1 MDGIRLFRIILPPGV
16 KASGYVPEKV
26 MVPVL
31 GSDQVVNQ
39 DTKHCSIGTKLMNV
53 TRVMWTRLM
62 YSKDQQKIE
71 RLQSKL
77 SEAGILSEIRY
88 ETVAFGRGIIGLEI
102 VVDERDLFR
111 ASKVSQGPET
121 AVSADDAAGSPG
133 GGKTRNG
140 LVKSEESKLVTEAEV
155 PPSTESPREEN
166 PSRGTETG
174 AAKPEGQF
182 AQATTVLER
191 QVEELLVAESKL
203 IDRCSSLEEKV
214 KTLDESLAQARAD
227 LAGEVSNRS
236 SAEKKLT
243 EVCEARALL
252 EKEMQA
258 LEVRFKASEQTL
270 AASQAR
276 LELHTREFSDQQAR
290 IANLEKDVSS
300 RDAQLERFA
309 ELLTKVRAGME
320 QEKDLRLAAE
330 QESGD
335 LAATLKSRECQLAQ
349 QALQREQ
356 LLKERRD
363 EQEQMRV
370 CVGKVNALCGRVGAL
385 LAARRKPV

>member
-1 MDGIRLFRIILPPGV
+1 
-16 KASGYVPEKV
+16 
-26 MVPVL
+26 MVLVL

-39 DTKHCSIGTKLMNV
+39 DVNRCSIGTKHMNV
-53 TRVMWTRLM
+53 TRLRWTRLM
-62 YSKDQQKIE
+62 CSRNRQE
-71 RLQSKL
+71 LETLQSKL
-77 SEAGILSEIRY
+77 SKAGIPSEIRY
-88 ETVAFGRGIIGLEI
+88 NPVEAKRHITRLEI

-111 ASKVSQGPET
+111 ASKVCQGLET

-133 GGKTRNG
+133 GGRTING
-140 LVKSEESKLVTEAEV
+140 VVKSEESELVTEAEV
-155 PPSTESPREEN
+155 LPSPSTKSPREEN
-166 PSRGTETG
+166 PSRGPETG
-174 AAKPEGQF
+174 GAEPEGEF
-182 AQATTVLER
+182 AQATALLEK
-191 QVEELLVAESKL
+191 QVEELLVAEGKL
-203 IDRCSSLEEKV
+203 TDRCSSLEEKV

-276 LELHTREFSDQQAR
+276 LESQTREFSDQQAR

-300 RDAQLERFA
+300 RDAQLERMA
-309 ELLTKVRAGME
+309 ESLTQARAGME

-330 QESGD
+330 QKSGD
-335 LAATLKSRECQLAQ
+335 LAAALKSLECQLAQ
-349 QALQREQ
+349 QARQREQ
-356 LLKERRD
+356 LLNERRD
-363 EQEQMRV
+363 EQEQLRV
-370 CVGKVNALCGRVGAL
+370 CVGKMNALCSRVGAV
-385 LAARRKPV
+385 LAAREKQ